1 MCWNQFYC
9 HCFWPRVHTSIFLKL
24 FSSFGK
30 AVTFLQKLS
39 STHWFPTRD
48 IPRLPSRPVP
58 SLPLR
63 RWYDP
68 KARRFV
74 CLGKENILWGQ
85 VKQDVL
91 ECGPSLLLA
100 LCNNALRGANAHT
113 QTHMSA
119 CTLVCTHSSEMPYL
133 TTTYLVLGNAFL
145 TGYPVVFTL
154 KEEFVIRT
162 ACSEQDCLN
171 KTLCWENVKR

>member
-1 MCWNQFYC
+1 MLKPVLLPLFLT
-9 HCFWPRVHTSIFLKL
+9 PRTHLPVFFKKL

-30 AVTFLQKLS
+30 AVTLAKLS
-39 STHWFPTRD
+39 LDPL
-48 IPRLPSRPVP
+48 IPHQRHPQAPVP

-100 LCNNALRGANAHT
+100 LCNNALRGANAHA
-113 QTHMSA
+113 QTHMSMRM
-119 CTLVCTHSSEMPYL
+119 LVCTYTSEMPYL
-133 TTTYLVLGNAFL
+133 TATCSLLGNAFL
-145 TGYPVVFTL
+145 TGYPLVFTL